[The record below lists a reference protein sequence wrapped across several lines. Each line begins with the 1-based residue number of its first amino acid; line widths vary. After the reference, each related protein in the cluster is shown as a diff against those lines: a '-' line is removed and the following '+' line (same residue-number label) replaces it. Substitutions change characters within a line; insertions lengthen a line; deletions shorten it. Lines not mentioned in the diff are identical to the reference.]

1 MNSCQEKVRRK
12 LYSSGNIKGKER
24 YLHSLGVAK
33 VAVTLAQKFYPELD
47 MAKVYLTGLIHDY
60 AKYETL
66 SRYQEIVSKYH
77 LDKNIF
83 SETDKIYHAV
93 LGSYIVKE
101 ELAIDDEEILNAIL
115 YHAFGNGNMTPLEE
129 VIYLGDF
136 IEENRQGSIFAA
148 VRRVAA
154 TDLKQAIALEAK
166 FVLEHL
172 SSRQEKIHPNAFL
185 TYQGYKKYLKED

>member
-1 MNSCQEKVRRK
+1 MNSYQEKVRRK
-12 LYSSGNIKGKER
+12 LYASSNGKGRER

-33 VAVTLAQKFYPELD
+33 AAVILAQKFYPELD
-47 MAKVYLTGLIHDY
+47 MAKVHLTGLIHDY

-66 SRYQEIVSKYH
+66 PRYKEIVSKYQ

-83 SETDKIYHAV
+83 QENDKIYHAI
-93 LGSYIVKE
+93 LGCYIVKE
-101 ELAIDDEEILNAIL
+101 ELAIEDEEILKAIL

-136 IEENRQGSIFAA
+136 IEENRQGSIFVE
-148 VRRVAA
+148 VRRIAA
-154 TDLKQAIALEAK
+154 TDIKQAIALEAK